1 MEKHCPNCSFR
12 SSKSEFIE
20 HRKTPCTM
28 KIILSTKIDG
38 KIVNGEDLV
47 YW

>member
-1 MEKHCPNCSFR
+1 MKKHCAYCSFR
-12 SSKSEFIE
+12 CTKSEFIE

-38 KIVNGEDLV
+38 KIVDGRDLL